1 MKDLYLL
8 GWATFLS
15 NLVLCLS
22 LTLSL
27 VCHRPLR
34 SKFGLLHRG
43 PELLA
48 RPQIRKRE
56 VLVDG
61 LLAMVLDLA
70 LQFAGTTS
78 VYVAAYVSL
87 QDMYQLSSA
96 TAALPQYSAYA
107 VALGYV
113 GRLVGGALVGR
124 KAFPEF
130 AKLMQLMIALSVIL
144 GLIAA
149 SGASML

>member
-1 MKDLYLL
+1 
-8 GWATFLS
+8 
-15 NLVLCLS
+15 
-22 LTLSL
+22 
-27 VCHRPLR
+27 
-34 SKFGLLHRG
+34 
-43 PELLA
+43 
-48 RPQIRKRE
+48 
-56 VLVDG
+56 
-61 LLAMVLDLA
+61 MVLDLA
-70 LQFAGTTS
+70 LQFAGTSS